1 MAQEVEHSGIRFD
14 LPLEV
19 ISGVLSELDANVTA
33 VSKGGELVRRMYLYA
48 MSLL

>member
-1 MAQEVEHSGIRFD
+1 MAQEVEHIGIRFD

-33 VSKGGELVRRMYLYA
+33 VSEGGTRAENVFVC
-48 MSLL
+48 MSLF

>member
-33 VSKGGELVRRMYLYA
+33 VSKGGNSCGECICMQ
-48 MSLL
+48 